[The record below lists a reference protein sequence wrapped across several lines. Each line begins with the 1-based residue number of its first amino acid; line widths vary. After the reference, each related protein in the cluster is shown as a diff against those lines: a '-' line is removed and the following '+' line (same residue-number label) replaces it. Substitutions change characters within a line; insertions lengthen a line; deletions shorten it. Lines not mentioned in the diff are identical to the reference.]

1 MAHRHVILL
10 GSCRLL
16 LLLLGVGVLCLGG
29 CASSEGQRQDPQALQ
44 GAGPVRPVLVLPSR
58 MMLDLA
64 SASASPVGLDPG
76 RRDRNLGG
84 EPLMTAGPGVSST
97 EVRDDQ
103 RIVNGRVYSQTR
115 WRTRSGDVRG
125 RLR

>member
-1 MAHRHVILL
+1 MAYRNVTLPGLGRLMLL
-10 GSCRLL
+10 FGCGL
-16 LLLLGVGVLCLGG
+16 VFLGG
-29 CASSEGQRQDPQALQ
+29 CTTEPRPSDTQSVRGP
-44 GAGPVRPVLVLPSR
+44 GPVRPVLVLPSS

-64 SASASPVGLDPG
+64 SATETPLGLNPG
-76 RRDRNLGG
+76 RRNRNLGG
-84 EPLMTAGPGVSST
+84 VPLNTAGPGVSVT

-103 RIVNGRVYSQTR
+103 RVVNGRVQSQTR